1 MMCHY
6 EVPGYSLAWK
16 RWGLFRVDHVH
27 PVDYNDQAFGNLVF
41 PEHKKKLIRLLVEQ
55 RDIENGSFDDLI
67 KGKGR
72 SVIFLLHGPP
82 GVGKTYTAGNRFADP
97 FAIEK
102 ILTIIPR
109 QRALQITPA
118 VPSLPLARGKSSGQ
132 LRWWKT
138 GFPSC
143 SVWPRSGTLSSW
155 WTRRTYSCKNEPSR
169 IWIETPWY
177 QVSLKVLSNSQPGT
191 PPSLLTGPSDPTAFL
206 RILEYFE
213 GTMFLTTN
221 RAETLDSAFHSRIHL
236 SISYPS
242 LPPTALSELWISGIT
257 RACGGRRPRW
267 IAGALLRTLS
277 SSGING
283 REVKN
288 IISMAYGLASR
299 EKRAI
304 KPADILYGLEALKS
318 FEAEF
323 KTNR

>member
-1 MMCHY
+1 MVENRLSVLLSMAKKWNAI
-6 EVPGYSLAWK
+6 VL
-16 RWGLFRVDHVH
+16 VDEADVFMQERAIQ
-27 PVDYNDQAFGNLVF
+27 DLDRNALVSSKSQS
-41 PEHKKKLIRLLVEQ
+41 PIKL
-55 RDIENGSFDDLI
+55 
-67 KGKGR
+67 
-72 SVIFLLHGPP
+72 
-82 GVGKTYTAGNRFADP
+82 TAGDPAFVANR
-97 FAIEK
+97 
-102 ILTIIPR
+102 TVR
-109 QRALQITPA
+109 
-118 VPSLPLARGKSSGQ
+118 
-132 LRWWKT
+132 
-138 GFPSC
+138 
-143 SVWPRSGTLSSW
+143 
-155 WTRRTYSCKNEPSR
+155 
-169 IWIETPWY
+169 
-177 QVSLKVLSNSQPGT
+177 
-191 PPSLLTGPSDPTAFL
+191 PTAFL